1 MSKQD
6 FLNSLRA
13 VLGNGLGAAAAEE
26 NVKYYEEYISA
37 QVRMGKSE
45 DEVLRELGN
54 PKLIARSII
63 DARGNS
69 AGGNNGDRYE
79 EVGRYENVGAGT
91 GGTSTFKIRKMPLW
105 LIIVLIVVII
115 CLIFGAL
122 VMFVWWLAPVIIFVW
137 LLTHVIKIFRGKN

>member
-1 MSKQD
+1 MNKQE

-13 VLGNGLGAAAAEE
+13 ALGNELGAAAAEE

-45 DEVLRELGN
+45 DEVLRQLGN

-63 DARGNS
+63 DARNS
-69 AGGNNGDRYE
+69 GAGENTAGGYE
-79 EVGRYENVGAGT
+79 NAGRYESAGASSGGAGT
-91 GGTSTFKIRKMPLW
+91 VKVRKMPLW
-105 LIIVLIVVII
+105 LLIVLLVVII
-115 CLIFGAL
+115 CVILGAL

-137 LLTHVIKIFRGKN
+137 LLTYLLKIFRGKN

>member
-13 VLGNGLGAAAAEE
+13 VLGNELGAAAAEE

-45 DEVLRELGN
+45 DEVLRQLGN

-63 DARGNS
+63 DARNS
-69 AGGNNGDRYE
+69 GAGENTAGGYE
-79 EVGRYENVGAGT
+79 NAGNYENVGNGS
-91 GGTSTFKIRKMPLW
+91 GGTSALKIRKMPLW

-137 LLTHVIKIFRGKN
+137 LLTYVLKIFRGKK